1 VNPASDRLHDL
12 LRDLVRFAGLLH
24 PDQVGPGQAVPL
36 SQAFA
41 LHELDAGT
49 PLSQQELAQRL
60 GLEKSTVSRLV
71 ADMERDGLLTR
82 DRDPDNRRYYRL
94 RITDRGRAAHAG
106 MASGFHHRYAR
117 LVSGISAAERDAL
130 IIGLPAL
137 VRVLRH
143 ELDPPGS
150 APP

>member
-1 VNPASDRLHDL
+1 MPPASDPLHDL

-24 PDQVGPGQAVPL
+24 PEVAPGQAIPL
-36 SQAFA
+36 SQVFA
-41 LHELDAGT
+41 LHELDTDT
-49 PLSQQELAQRL
+49 PLSQRELARRL

-82 DRDPDNRRYYRL
+82 DRDPDNRRYHRL

-106 MASGFHHRYAR
+106 MAG
-117 LVSGISAAERDAL
+117 VSPAERDAL
-130 IIGLPAL
+130 IVGLPAL

-143 ELDPPGS
+143 ELDPPGP
-150 APP
+150 A